1 MNSFRITT
9 VKNTM
14 LIYVHSLRFCHI
26 HVYIL
31 TKPEFKHD
39 NMTVPIIKPNTLIHY
54 IHQNTAL

>member
-14 LIYVHSLRFCHI
+14 LMYVHSLWFCHI
-26 HVYIL
+26 HVYNL

-39 NMTVPIIKPNTLIHY
+39 NITVPIIKPDN
-54 IHQNTAL
+54 